1 MIKVEERKE
10 RIYVVVLSENS
21 PSLRTG
27 YKLLVSTSVLPYSMV
42 DIKRTP
48 RRQKRM
54 GELKSEQT
62 YYLKASLPLG

>member
-10 RIYVVVLSENS
+10 QIYVVVLSKNS

-27 YKLLVSTSVLPYSMV
+27 CHLLVSTSVLPYSMV

-48 RRQKRM
+48 RRQKGM

-62 YYLKASLPLG
+62 YYLKANLPLG